1 MYVCD
6 VESTSEK
13 SLKSRRSSGN
23 LTQRLLLDPDDLFDE
38 QHLHSDVRSLESGQQ
53 ERYIQHRNTKDASKD
68 QGPLIVVQATLVTD
82 PTKRLMV
89 EIASNQKISYLKLMI
104 AEAMQDDFAMFSRLQ
119 NVRVLNLTKKNGKR
133 QELPEE
139 GLIGDHL
146 IDGEE
151 VYFKGDSLN
160 LWLKIN
166 FRLFVQPTAQPM
178 VEGNIELRV
187 DKEEKMSQLKK
198 KL

>member
-6 VESTSEK
+6 ADSSSDK
-13 SLKSRRSSGN
+13 SSKSRRSSGN
-23 LTQRLLLDPDDLFDE
+23 LTQRLLLDPDDLLDD
-38 QHLHSDVRSLESGQQ
+38 QHQNSDVHTLESGQH
-53 ERYIQHRNTKDASKD
+53 ERYIQHRNTKEASKN
-68 QGPLIVVQATLVTD
+68 QGPLIVIQATLVTD

-89 EIASNQKISYLKLMI
+89 EIASTQKISYLKLMI
-104 AEAMQDDFAMFSRLQ
+104 AEAMQDDFAMFSKLQ

-133 QELPEE
+133 QELPPE
-139 GLIGDHL
+139 GIIGDHL

-166 FRLFVQPTAQPM
+166 FRLFV
-178 VEGNIELRV
+178 
-187 DKEEKMSQLKK
+187 
-198 KL
+198 